1 MNDFIDEKTRNKLK
15 QKIKEMLPAE
25 SKSANKI
32 IAEAKTFISEAVYLI
47 AKPFILKT
55 EKLSAF
61 TKDNHFSLYRNYIE
75 SLNQISPKID
85 TVNKVM
91 DSLNPTNSEFR
102 RLKLDEQSNF
112 NGVKLHELY
121 FSNISDLNSQ
131 IRADSLPFIRLS
143 KDFGT
148 FEQWQLDFRSCGMV
162 ALEGWAICYYDP
174 YSKKYANCVVEKHSE
189 NIPVMGIPVIAVDT
203 FHHAWFKDYSGDKK
217 GYLNGMLQ
225 ELNWSVIEQRMMI
238 AERANLDQL
247 YSIRPVQTSDISSL
261 VGTSEPINKMP
272 IEPVPAMPGITPT
285 LPPMTTTQPPL
296 VSIKESKKK

>member
-1 MNDFIDEKTRNKLK
+1 MNDFIDEKTRDKLK
-15 QKIKEMLPAE
+15 KRIKEILPSE
-25 SKSANKI
+25 NKPLNKVI
-32 IAEAKTFISEAVYLI
+32 TEAKTFISEAVYLI

-55 EKLSAF
+55 EKLSTF
-61 TKDNHFSLYRNYIE
+61 TKDNHFSLYRSYIE
-75 SLNQISPKID
+75 ALNQISPKID

-162 ALEGWAICYYDP
+162 ALEGWAVCYFDP
-174 YSKKYANCVVEKHSE
+174 YSKKYTNCVIEKHSE
-189 NIPVMGIPVIAVDT
+189 NIPVMGIPVIVVDT

-217 GYLNGMLQ
+217 GYLNGTLQ

-247 YSIRPVQTSDISSL
+247 YNIRPVQTSDISSL
-261 VGTSEPINKMP
+261 VGMSEPINKMP
-272 IEPVPAMPGITPT
+272 IEPVPSMPGSTPT
-285 LPPMTTTQPPL
+285 LPPITTTQPPL
-296 VSIKESKKK
+296 VSIKEGKK